1 LVYLSFDFYREKI
14 AILLSQLQETLELLQ
29 GLKVHIEQKHAT
41 YDQIC
46 GRVQSAA
53 NPKQTVKFLMWITNN
68 AEALGKY
75 ISGFRQS
82 SHPVPNAEL
91 VNKFANEL
99 NVDSLNSNSKEE
111 I

>member
-1 LVYLSFDFYREKI
+1 
-14 AILLSQLQETLELLQ
+14 
-29 GLKVHIEQKHAT
+29 
-41 YDQIC
+41 
-46 GRVQSAA
+46 
-53 NPKQTVKFLMWITNN
+53 MWITNN

-82 SHPVPNAEL
+82 SHPVPNTEL

-99 NVDSLNSNSKEE
+99 NVDSLNSNTNIKGE